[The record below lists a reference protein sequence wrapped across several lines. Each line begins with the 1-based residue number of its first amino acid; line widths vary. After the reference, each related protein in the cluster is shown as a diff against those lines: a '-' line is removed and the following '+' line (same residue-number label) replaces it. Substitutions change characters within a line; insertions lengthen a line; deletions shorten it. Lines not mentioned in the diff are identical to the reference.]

1 MYIIYVIHEYH
12 FTVFVR
18 LRPVDLDVR
27 SDIEILSRQ
36 AIVFTLKFLLCFQE
50 FLNKYWIA
58 WQFVEKFKEV
68 KELSRQ
74 AEERSGPPETN
85 GDANL
90 NGAEV
95 VQNNIAAKRPST
107 PSSSHVRACVCCARS
122 RHAISYEETS
132 LISDCEALM
141 SSCCDH
147 RVVTATAV
155 CCSGATRARTCHVT
169 VASSSS
175 STRTIGSRSRSH
187 KGEFTA
193 LLAHSLTPCL
203 CTRTCLLSW
212 L

>member
-1 MYIIYVIHEYH
+1 M
-12 FTVFVR
+12 
-18 LRPVDLDVR
+18 
-27 SDIEILSRQ
+27 
-36 AIVFTLKFLLCFQE
+36 
-50 FLNKYWIA
+50 
-58 WQFVEKFKEV
+58 

-107 PSSSHVRACVCCARS
+107 PSSSHVRACVRLCTRS

-169 VASSSS
+169 VAWSSS
-175 STRTIGSRSRSH
+175 STRTTGSRSRSH
-187 KGEFTA
+187 KGLATA
-193 LLAHSLTPCL
+193 LLAHSLTLCL
-203 CTRTCLLSW
+203 CTRTCLLMCA
-212 L
+212 LA